1 MKNVFKVLG
10 VLALVGLLMS
20 CFPPAPI
27 VPASVAL
34 VGNEGVDETI
44 FKLRFTAQGS
54 SGQVYAVKKA
64 GITEEALVN
73 LTYNGASV
81 VSPRIGLISV
91 VTCDPVVPSD
101 GLGCF
106 QVTLPSRTTGTKNA
120 AGSVSF
126 KLDGVALSL
135 PFTHAFAN
143 PAP

>member
-1 MKNVFKVLG
+1 MFKIVFAKPCVTS
-10 VLALVGLLMS
+10 VMS

-64 GITEEALVN
+64 SIADETLVG
-73 LTYNGASV
+73 LTYSGVGV
-81 VSPRIGLISV
+81 VSPRVGLISV
-91 VTCDPVVPSD
+91 VTCDSVVPND
-101 GLGCF
+101 GVGCF